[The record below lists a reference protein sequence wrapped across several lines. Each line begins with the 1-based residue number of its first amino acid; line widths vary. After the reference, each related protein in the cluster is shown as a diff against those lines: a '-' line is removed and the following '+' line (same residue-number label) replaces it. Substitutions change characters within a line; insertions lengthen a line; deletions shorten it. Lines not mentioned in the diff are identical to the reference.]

1 MIYIKSIIDNL
12 DGKLLK
18 EYNNLLILSMNK
30 KRTLK
35 TVISV
40 ASIVTGISFLYY
52 YRRKLSSFFKK
63 QYKENK

>member
-1 MIYIKSIIDNL
+1 MICIKSIIDNL
-12 DGKLLK
+12 DGKTLK

-40 ASIVTGISFLYY
+40 ASIVTGISFLYF
-52 YRRKLSSFFKK
+52 YRRKLSSFLKK